1 MRSRPFGLAASGPW
15 KSVASPG
22 RTCLTQEGSIS
33 MTAISR
39 QAEPLLAGDFP
50 AYDEQS
56 WRELVGK
63 VLKGGDFDKRLVR
76 TTADGIAI
84 RPLYAPGDD
93 SPWIG
98 TPGEAPFVRGAS
110 AAGSALGGWDIR
122 GHHVV
127 GDPAATNR
135 AILED
140 LEGGATSVHLRFDRA
155 PPSGFLQPLLEN
167 VLLDVAPVALEAG
180 AHVAEVAAQLLQSA
194 SAQGV
199 DPASIHAQLNADPLG
214 TAVRGGTGDLAGAL
228 RDAMA
233 LAGTVA
239 ATWPNATA
247 LLADG
252 RAYHGGGASEAQE
265 LAFAVATGLDYLR
278 HLCAAD
284 LPAEAAAGQVAFAL
298 AADGDFF
305 LTVVKLRVL
314 RRLWSRVLAVAGAEP
329 AMPRLRLH
337 AETAS
342 RMLTRLDP
350 HVNILRGTVA
360 AFAAAAGGA
369 SSVTVLPFDHA
380 DGSPSPLARRI
391 ARNTQLVL
399 LEESNL
405 GRVIDPAGGSWLV
418 ERLSEELA
426 AKAWTLLQEVERRGG
441 MAAALE
447 DGWPQELV
455 ARSRERLEQAVATR
469 RAGITGVSEFSD
481 PAEGVPDQKETAADH
496 DAGPVRVIPP
506 YRLAESFEQV
516 RARGDRLRA
525 ATGRRPVMFL
535 ATLGT
540 PAQFAPRQDFARN
553 LFEAGGFEVSAG
565 EASAFAASGARQA
578 AICSSDVVYGERA
591 EAATRALRQAGASGI
606 YLMGRPVDA
615 TLQATWSAAGVDEF
629 VFAGCDVLS
638 VLDRA
643 HDRETG
649 GRA

>member
-1 MRSRPFGLAASGPW
+1 M
-15 KSVASPG
+15 
-22 RTCLTQEGSIS
+22 
-33 MTAISR
+33 
-39 QAEPLLAGDFP
+39 
-50 AYDEQS
+50 
-56 WRELVGK
+56 
-63 VLKGGDFDKRLVR
+63 
-76 TTADGIAI
+76 
-84 RPLYAPGDD
+84 
-93 SPWIG
+93 
-98 TPGEAPFVRGAS
+98 
-110 AAGSALGGWDIR
+110 
-122 GHHVV
+122 
-127 GDPAATNR
+127 
-135 AILED
+135 
-140 LEGGATSVHLRFDRA
+140 
-155 PPSGFLQPLLEN
+155 
-167 VLLDVAPVALEAG
+167 LLDVAPVALEAG
-180 AHVAEVAAQLLQSA
+180 AHAAEVAAQLQQLA

-199 DPASIHAQLNADPLG
+199 DPASMRAQLNADPLG
-214 TAVRGGTGDLAGAL
+214 AAVRGGGDLADGLRGA
-228 RDAMA
+228 AA
-233 LAGTVA
+233 LARTVA

-252 RAYHGGGASEAQE
+252 RPYHGGGASEAQE

-278 HLCAAD
+278 HLYAEG

-298 AADGDFF
+298 AADSDFF

-329 AMPRLRLH
+329 ALARLRLH

-369 SSVTVLPFDHA
+369 SSVTVLPFDLA
-380 DGSPSPLARRI
+380 GGAPSPLARRI

-418 ERLSEELA
+418 ESLSEELA

-455 ARSRERLEQAVATR
+455 ARSREQLEQAVATR
-469 RAGITGVSEFSD
+469 RAGITGVSEFAN
-481 PAEGVPDQKETAADH
+481 PAEGMPGRKETPADH
-496 DAGPVRVIPP
+496 EAGPIRMIRP
-506 YRLAESFEQV
+506 YRLAEAFEQV
-516 RARGDRLRA
+516 RARSA
-525 ATGRRPVMFL
+525 AADRRPVMFL

-540 PAQFAPRQDFARN
+540 PAQFAPRQGFARD
-553 LFEAGGFEVSAG
+553 LFEAGGFEVAAG
-565 EASAFAASGARQA
+565 EAASFAASGARQA
-578 AICSSDVVYGERA
+578 AICSSDAVYGEQ
-591 EAATRALRQAGASGI
+591 AAAAARALRQAGAGGI
-606 YLMGRPVDA
+606 YLMGRPADA

-629 VFAGCDVLS
+629 VFAGCDVLA
-638 VLDRA
+638 VLGRA

>member
-1 MRSRPFGLAASGPW
+1 
-15 KSVASPG
+15 
-22 RTCLTQEGSIS
+22 

-39 QAEPLLAGDFP
+39 PTEPLLAGDFP
-50 AYDEQS
+50 AYDERS

-63 VLKGGDFDKRLVR
+63 VLKGSDFDKRLVR
-76 TTADGIAI
+76 ATADGIAI
-84 RPLYAPGDD
+84 RPLYTPGDA
-93 SPWIG
+93 SPRIC

-110 AAGSALGGWDIR
+110 AAGSALGGWDVR

-127 GDPAATNR
+127 GDAAAGNR

-140 LEGGATSVHLRFDRA
+140 LEGGATSVHLQFDRA
-155 PPSGFLQPLLEN
+155 PPPGFLQALIEN

-180 AHVAEVAAQLLQSA
+180 GHVAEVAAQLLQLA
-194 SAQGV
+194 AARGV
-199 DPASIHAQLNADPLG
+199 DPASIRAQLNADPLG
-214 TAVRGGTGDLAGAL
+214 TAVRGGAGDLAHASRG
-228 RDAMA
+228 AMA
-233 LAGTVA
+233 LARTMA
-239 ATWPNATA
+239 TTWPNATA

-252 RAYHGGGASEAQE
+252 RPYHGGGASEAQE

-314 RRLWSRVLAVAGAEP
+314 RRLWSRVLTVAGAEA

-337 AETAS
+337 AETGR

-369 SSVTVLPFDHA
+369 SSVTVLPFDLA
-380 DGSPSPLARRI
+380 CGAPSPLARRI

-418 ERLSEELA
+418 ERLSDELA
-426 AKAWTLLQEVERRGG
+426 TKAWTLVQEVERRGG

-455 ARSRERLEQAVATR
+455 ARSREQLEQAVATR
-469 RAGITGVSEFSD
+469 RAAITGVSEFSN
-481 PAEGVPDQKETAADH
+481 PAEGVAGREEASTYHET
-496 DAGPVRVIPP
+496 GPVRAIRP
-506 YRLAESFEQV
+506 YRLAAAFERV
-516 RARGDRLRA
+516 RARGA
-525 ATGRRPVMFL
+525 ATGRRPGMFL

-540 PAQFAPRQDFARN
+540 PAQFAARQGFARN

-565 EASAFAASGARQA
+565 DAAAFAASGARQA
-578 AICSSDVVYGERA
+578 AICSSDAVYGEQ
-591 EAATRALRQAGASGI
+591 AAVAARALRQAGASGI
-606 YLMGRPVDA
+606 YLMGRPPDA

-649 GRA
+649 GQA